1 MSIVYIYVY
10 LFMRINAYISQKC
23 CGVEIN
29 QELKS
34 RCEYEMIISYSA
46 TRAEWLDNELGSY
59 NK

>member
-1 MSIVYIYVY
+1 
-10 LFMRINAYISQKC
+10 MRINAYISQKC